1 MKRGRQTAERPIR
14 GKRQRQ
20 EESAA
25 SFSAFGLNPRERTT
39 RKKKRRRGSLE
50 VLVTDA
56 TVSFRAP
63 YVTLPRRRVLF
74 YELSKVYNATCQ
86 YLLVRVSFLYL
97 IVSRRGSY
105 FFERCRHT
113 LQSHRDVSFH
123 ASFAER
129 LQHFVLYSAENVSR
143 PRGSDLGATE
153 PT

>member
-1 MKRGRQTAERPIR
+1 M
-14 GKRQRQ
+14 
-20 EESAA
+20 
-25 SFSAFGLNPRERTT
+25 
-39 RKKKRRRGSLE
+39 
-50 VLVTDA
+50 LVTDA

-86 YLLVRVSFLYL
+86 FLLVSVSFLYL
-97 IVSRRGSY
+97 IASRRGSY

-113 LQSHRDVSFH
+113 LQSRRDVSFH

-129 LQHFVLYSAENVSR
+129 LQHFVLYSAETVSR